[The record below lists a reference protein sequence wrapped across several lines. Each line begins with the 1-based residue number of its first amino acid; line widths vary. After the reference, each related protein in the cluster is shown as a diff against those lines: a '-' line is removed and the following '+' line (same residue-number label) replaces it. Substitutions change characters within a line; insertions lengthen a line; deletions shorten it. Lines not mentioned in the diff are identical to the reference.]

1 MKMTSVFSDF
11 VAKLQPW
18 SWLYELF
25 GSCCMTTFFGCISL
39 GISSVAG
46 LDSPWATYICYVSLS
61 IPFIAFYRSM
71 HPFLGLPGLRY
82 FFRDPQ
88 TSFLLACVF
97 LLSFGF
103 RTLKFWISTNCKP
116 NLI

>member
-1 MKMTSVFSDF
+1 MTSVFSDF

-46 LDSPWATYICYVSLS
+46 LDSPWATGHLY
-61 IPFIAFYRSM
+61 M
-71 HPFLGLPGLRY
+71 LR
-82 FFRDPQ
+82 F
-88 TSFLLACVF
+88 SFHTLHCF
-97 LLSFGF
+97 LSFNAPILGSA
-103 RTLKFWISTNCKP
+103 RP
-116 NLI
+116 